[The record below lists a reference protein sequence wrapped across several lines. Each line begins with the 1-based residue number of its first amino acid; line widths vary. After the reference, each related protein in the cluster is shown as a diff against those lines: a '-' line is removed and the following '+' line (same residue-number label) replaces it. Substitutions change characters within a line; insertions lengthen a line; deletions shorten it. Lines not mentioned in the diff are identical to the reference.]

1 LAPPRKIKINLEPLV
16 MATKNITPPT
26 TNRIPR
32 KKKHHL
38 YYTPPNQT
46 SKPQKE
52 GEYMTNNILNH
63 EDCLL
68 SIEMDKKLETIS
80 FRVPG
85 ITKSKVEKLSA
96 QQKKALNEALLVTTA
111 RAIHDAEFDPSK
123 YLKE

>member
-1 LAPPRKIKINLEPLV
+1 
-16 MATKNITPPT
+16 
-26 TNRIPR
+26 
-32 KKKHHL
+32 
-38 YYTPPNQT
+38 
-46 SKPQKE
+46 
-52 GEYMTNNILNH
+52 MTNNILNH